1 MLETQ
6 RKRDGLDMWTPRATR
21 KASCTGGMSLQADPF
36 LRRMQLEMEMA
47 TLQLD
52 RPKKEG
58 LGARQEEPMDRGLRR
73 GQEGAQH
80 QGIRRLQ
87 EGLSS
92 LQQGQGAL
100 QEVSGY
106 VGAVATAN
114 GGL

>member
-1 MLETQ
+1 MGPKPMAVL
-6 RKRDGLDMWTPRATR
+6 PRAISSRTR
-21 KASCTGGMSLQADPF
+21 AAKI
-36 LRRMQLEMEMA
+36 LE
-47 TLQLD
+47 
-52 RPKKEG
+52 EG

-114 GGL
+114 GGLGMRGNARSLDGLLSPPFQEALCH